1 MSTSPKKALIVD
13 DDLVLS
19 YLYESYLER
28 LGFTVESHMV
38 YGKTAIAFAKEQRPD
53 FILMDIMLEGDIDGI
68 EAVSEIQ
75 KELKDL
81 PVIYITSSHD
91 PDYRKRSEETHYID
105 FLTKPIEFE
114 DLKKA
119 LEPHFNMPQ

>member
-28 LGFTVESHMV
+28 LGFTIESHMV
-38 YGKTAIAFAKEQRPD
+38 YGKTAITFAKEQQPD
-53 FILMDIMLEGDIDGI
+53 FILMDIMLEGDLDGI
-68 EAVSEIQ
+68 ETVSEIQ
-75 KELKDL
+75 KELTDL

-91 PDYRKRSEETHYID
+91 PDFRKRSKQTNYID
-105 FLTKPIEFE
+105 FLTTPIEFE
-114 DLKKA
+114 DLKR
-119 LEPHFNMPQ
+119 